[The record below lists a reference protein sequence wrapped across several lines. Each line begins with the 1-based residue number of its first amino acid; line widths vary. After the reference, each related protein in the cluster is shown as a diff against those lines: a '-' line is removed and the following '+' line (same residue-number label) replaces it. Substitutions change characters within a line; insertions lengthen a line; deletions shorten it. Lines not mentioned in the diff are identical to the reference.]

1 MKYVLRLAC
10 FYPFIIFIS
19 CNSNSNTSNENATT
33 TTKDSTVANIE
44 LYDSSAN
51 EAIDKNALIQVIAT
65 GFKWAEGPVWV
76 PAKQMLLFSDVPNN
90 KVYKWTETDSV
101 QLFLSPSGYTG
112 TAPREGE
119 VGSNG
124 LTLDNEGRLLLCQDG
139 DRQIGRLNAS
149 LDSPKASYTAITS
162 NYNGKKF
169 NSPNDIIVSSNG
181 TIYFTDP
188 VYGLAKGA
196 NDPARELNFEGVFKV
211 DTTGKT
217 TLLIDSI
224 SRPNGI
230 ALSNDEKILY
240 VASSDDVHSKWYAY
254 DLNDKGNITGGKV
267 LLDATELKAKAKV
280 QQGCDGFKVDKQ
292 GNIFSAGPD
301 GVCIISSQGKLIGL
315 IRVYNKRVSNCAFN
329 ETKDVLYVT
338 ATDMVLKIRL
348 H

>member
-1 MKYVLRLAC
+1 MKNILRLIC
-10 FYPFIIFIS
+10 FCLLVTFVS
-19 CNSNSNTSNENATT
+19 CNSNNNTSNENSTA
-33 TTKDSTVANIE
+33 TKDSAVAAIE
-44 LYDSSAN
+44 LYDSSAS
-51 EAIDKNALIQVIAT
+51 EAIDKNASIQVIAT
-65 GFKWAEGPVWV
+65 GFTWVEGPVWV
-76 PAKQMLLFSDVPNN
+76 PEKQMLLFSDVPNN
-90 KVYKWTETDSV
+90 KVYKWTLADSV
-101 QLFLSPSGYTG
+101 QLFLSPAGYTG
-112 TAPREGE
+112 SAPREGE

-124 LTLDNEGRLLLCQDG
+124 LTLDNKGRLLLCQDG
-139 DRQIGRLNAS
+139 DRQIGRLNVS
-149 LDSPKASYTAITS
+149 LDSPKASYTTITS

-169 NSPNDIIVSSNG
+169 NSPNDIVVSKDG

-188 VYGLAKGA
+188 IYGLAKGA
-196 NDPARELNFEGVFKV
+196 DDPARELKFEGVFKV

-217 TLLIDSI
+217 ILLIDSI

-254 DLNDKGNITGGKV
+254 NLNDKGDVTTGKV

-280 QQGCDGFKVDKQ
+280 QQGCDGFKVDSH

-301 GVCIISSQGKLIGL
+301 GVCIISPQGKLIGL

-329 ETKDVLYVT
+329 ENKDMLYVT
-338 ATDMVLKIRL
+338 ATDMVLRIQL

>member
-1 MKYVLRLAC
+1 MKYFLRLIC
-10 FYPFIIFIS
+10 FCSFIILIS
-19 CNSNSNTSNENATT
+19 CNDSNKASTESSTS
-33 TTKDSTVANIE
+33 TKDSAIATIE
-44 LYDSSAN
+44 IYDSNAN
-51 EAIDKNALIQVIAT
+51 EAIDKNASIQIIAT
-65 GFKWAEGPVWV
+65 GFKWVEGPAWV

-90 KVYKWTETDSV
+90 KVYKWTEADSV

-124 LTLDNEGRLLLCQDG
+124 LTLDNKGRLLLCQDG

-149 LDSPKASYTAITS
+149 LDSPKASYTTITS

-169 NSPNDIIVSSNG
+169 NSPNDIVVSKNG
-181 TIYFTDP
+181 SIYFTDP
-188 VYGLAKGA
+188 IYGLAKGA
-196 NDPARELNFEGVFKV
+196 DDLSRELKFEGLFKV

-224 SRPNGI
+224 SRPNGV

-254 DLNDKGNITGGKV
+254 DLNNQGNITGGKV

-280 QQGCDGFKVDKQ
+280 QQGCDGFKVDKH

-301 GVCIISSQGKLIGL
+301 GVCIISPQGKLIGL
-315 IRVYNKRVSNCAFN
+315 IRVYNKRASNCAFN
-329 ETKDVLYVT
+329 EIKDVLYVT
-338 ATDMVLKIRL
+338 ATDVVLKIKL

>member
-1 MKYVLRLAC
+1 MNKIIALIC
-10 FYPFIIFIS
+10 FCALIILLS
-19 CNSNSNTSNENATT
+19 CNSNNTSNKTSAS
-33 TTKDSTVANIE
+33 TKDSAVASIE

-51 EAIDKNALIQVIAT
+51 EAINKNAFIQVIAT
-65 GFKWAEGPVWV
+65 GFKWAEGPVWI

-90 KVYKWTETDSV
+90 KIYKWTQADSV

-112 TAPREGE
+112 TAPRKGE

-124 LTLDNEGRLLLCQDG
+124 LTLDNKGRLLLCQDG
-139 DRQIGRLNAS
+139 DRQIGILNAS
-149 LDSPKASYTAITS
+149 LDSPKASYTTVTS

-188 VYGLAKGA
+188 IYGLEKGA
-196 NDPARELNFEGVFKV
+196 DDPARELQFEGVFKV
-211 DTTGKT
+211 DTSGKT
-217 TLLIDSI
+217 ILLIDSI

-240 VASSDDVHSKWYAY
+240 VASSNDAHSKWYAY
-254 DLNDKGNITGGKV
+254 NLDDKGNITRGKV
-267 LLDATELKAKAKV
+267 LLDAAELKAKATV
-280 QQGCDGFKVDKQ
+280 QQGCDGFKVDKH

-301 GVCIISSQGKLIGL
+301 GVCIISPQGKLIGL
-315 IRVYNKRVSNCAFN
+315 IRVYNKRASNCAFN

-338 ATDMVLKIRL
+338 ATDMILKIQL

>member
-1 MKYVLRLAC
+1 MKYIFRLIC
-10 FYPFIIFIS
+10 FCLLIIFIS
-19 CNSNSNTSNENATT
+19 CNNSSTLNKSSAS
-33 TTKDSTVANIE
+33 TKDSAVANIE

-51 EAIDKNALIQVIAT
+51 KAINENASIQIIGR
-65 GFKWAEGPVWV
+65 GFKWVEGPVWV

-90 KVYKWTETDSV
+90 KVYKWTEADSV
-101 QLFLSPSGYTG
+101 QLFLSPAGYTG
-112 TAPREGE
+112 TSPREGE
-119 VGSNG
+119 IGSNG
-124 LTLDNEGRLLLCQDG
+124 LTLDNQGRLLLCQDG

-149 LDSPKASYTAITS
+149 LDSPKASYTTITS

-169 NSPNDIIVSSNG
+169 NSPNDIVVSSNG

-188 VYGLAKGA
+188 IYGLAKGA
-196 NDPARELNFEGVFKV
+196 DDPARELNFEGVFKV

-224 SRPNGI
+224 SRPNGV

-254 DLNDKGNITGGKV
+254 DLNDNGNIITGKV

-280 QQGCDGFKVDKQ
+280 QQGCDGFKVDKCR
-292 GNIFSAGPD
+292 NIFSAGPD
-301 GVCIISSQGKLIGL
+301 GVCIISPQGKLIGL
-315 IRVYNKRVSNCAFN
+315 IRIYNRRASNCAFN

-338 ATDMVLKIRL
+338 ATDVILKIKL

>member
-1 MKYVLRLAC
+1 MKYVLRLIC
-10 FYPFIIFIS
+10 FCSLIIFIS
-19 CNSNSNTSNENATT
+19 CNSNNNTSNENTT
-33 TTKDSTVANIE
+33 STKDSAVASIE

-51 EAIDKNALIQVIAT
+51 EAIDKNASVQVIAT
-65 GFKWAEGPVWV
+65 GFKWVEGPVWI

-90 KVYKWTETDSV
+90 KVYKWTEADSV
-101 QLFLSPSGYTG
+101 QLFLSPAGYTG
-112 TAPREGE
+112 TASREGE

-124 LTLDNEGRLLLCQDG
+124 LTLDNQGRLLLCQDG

-149 LDSPKASYTAITS
+149 LDSPKASYITITS

-188 VYGLAKGA
+188 IYGLAKGA
-196 NDPARELNFEGVFKV
+196 DDPLRELEFEGVFKV
-211 DTTGKT
+211 DTTCKT

-224 SRPNGI
+224 SRPNGV

-240 VASSDDVHSKWYAY
+240 VASSDDLHSKWYAY
-254 DLNDKGNITGGKV
+254 DLNDKGNITSGKV
-267 LLDATELKAKAKV
+267 LLDATNLKAKATVK
-280 QQGCDGFKVDKQ
+280 QGCDGFKVDKH

-301 GVCIISSQGKLIGL
+301 GVNIISSAGKLIGL
-315 IRVYNKRVSNCAFN
+315 IRIYNRRASNCAFN
-329 ETKDVLYVT
+329 ETKEVLYVT
-338 ATDMVLKIRL
+338 ATDMVLKIKL

>member
-1 MKYVLRLAC
+1 MKYILRLIC
-10 FYPFIIFIS
+10 FCLLVIFIS
-19 CNSNSNTSNENATT
+19 CNNSSTSNESSAS
-33 TTKDSTVANIE
+33 TKDSAVASIE

-51 EAIDKNALIQVIAT
+51 EAIDKNASIQIIAT
-65 GFKWAEGPVWV
+65 GFKWVEGPVWV

-90 KVYKWTETDSV
+90 KVYKWTEADSV

-112 TAPREGE
+112 TTPREGE

-149 LDSPKASYTAITS
+149 LDSLKASYTTITS

-169 NSPNDIIVSSNG
+169 NSPNDIIVSKNG

-188 VYGLAKGA
+188 IYGLAKGA
-196 NDPARELNFEGVFKV
+196 DDPARELKFEGVFKV

-254 DLNDKGNITGGKV
+254 DLNNEGNVTSGKV

-280 QQGCDGFKVDKQ
+280 QQGCDGFKVDKH

-301 GVCIISSQGKLIGL
+301 GVCIISPRGKLIGL
-315 IRVYNKRVSNCAFN
+315 IKVYNKRVSNCAFN

-338 ATDMVLKIRL
+338 ATDMIMKITL